1 MNSKKPIKKS
11 LEDSVKQHYSKDLK
25 STKVTS
31 ISYKSRHT
39 GFLKSLLISLG
50 LVGGFLALSSYIYV
64 FKPEIKE
71 KTYNTVVYKETPPV
85 EKVVIRRYEPLPG
98 NKTGTAKGKRL
109 EGLELIAVRKGITSE
124 FAVKLPKGSGNGLY
138 DGFTYSPQIPPAYIP
153 EPTIN
158 IALPKSIVE
167 VLPSMER
174 ERETKIGEYL
184 GEPVLIW
191 TIRLDNGRTIMCWSR
206 VGYIPPEFGGVYQ
219 YTHISP
225 LYPTYPPKSFGIYQ
239 YQYFGIENYPILHPA
254 L

>member
-1 MNSKKPIKKS
+1 MNSKNHTKES
-11 LEDSVKQHYSKDLK
+11 LENRVKKHYSKDLK
-25 STKVTS
+25 NTKVTN
-31 ISYKSRHT
+31 ISYKSRNT

-71 KTYNTVVYKETPPV
+71 KTYNTILYKETSPV
-85 EKVVIRRYEPLPG
+85 EKIVIRRYEPLPG

-109 EGLELIAVRKGITSE
+109 EGLELMAVRKGITSE
-124 FAVKLPKGSGNGLY
+124 FAIKLPEGSGNGLY

-158 IALPKSIVE
+158 IASKSTVNE
-167 VLPSMER
+167 VLPFIER

-191 TIRLDNGRTIMCWSR
+191 RIHQVGEGWSR
-206 VGYIPPEFGGVYQ
+206 VGYIPPPE
-219 YTHISP
+219 S
-225 LYPTYPPKSFGIYQ
+225 SGIYH
-239 YQYFGIENYPILHPA
+239 HPYIP
-254 L
+254 LPP